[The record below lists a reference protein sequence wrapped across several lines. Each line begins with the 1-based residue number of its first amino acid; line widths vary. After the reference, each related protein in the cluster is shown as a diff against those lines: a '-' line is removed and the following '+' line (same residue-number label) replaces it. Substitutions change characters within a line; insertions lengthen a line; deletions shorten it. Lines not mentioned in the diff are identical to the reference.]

1 MPSIKKPNRMRKCA
15 KKLDMLK
22 KLPYFCGTF
31 PALKGM
37 ERGNLKKTNN
47 YDKGRTRK

>member
-15 KKLDMLK
+15 KKLDM
-22 KLPYFCGTF
+22 
-31 PALKGM
+31 

-47 YDKGRTRK
+47 YDKGRNRK